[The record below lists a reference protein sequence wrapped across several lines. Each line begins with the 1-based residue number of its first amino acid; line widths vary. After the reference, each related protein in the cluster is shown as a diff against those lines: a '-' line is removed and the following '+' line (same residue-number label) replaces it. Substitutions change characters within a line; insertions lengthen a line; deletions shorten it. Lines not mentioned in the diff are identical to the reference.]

1 MRKFGLIHILVANH
15 GIFPIVDTFTW
26 DMTLQQ
32 FKNTLEVNLVG
43 TFLFCKEFLKQLK
56 NHVQN
61 FSFEELNQVDGC
73 VVIIGSTAGKFGE
86 AGHIDYSSS
95 KSALIYGFTRSLKN
109 EIVTIIPRGRVNGKF
124 LF

>member
-15 GIFPIVDTFTW
+15 GIFPIDDTFTW